1 MDYNGTSTLQNPVSY
16 FSTFGIKNIR
26 LSVSN
31 GFCTDTVTKEV
42 NLDNELKAAFETNN
56 TLCPEDSASF
66 KNQSIGN
73 IVSYYWNFQNGN
85 TSESENPYPQKYPIL
100 LTEHNYPV
108 TLVVQNDLGCFDT
121 AINNIRVLK
130 SCYIAVPNAFTPNGD
145 GLNDFLYPLNAFKAD
160 NLDFK
165 VYNRLGQLVFESHD
179 WTQKWD
185 GTIKSEPQDAGIYV
199 WTLQYVLHDTGKHVF
214 MKGSTVLIR

>member
-16 FSTFGIKNIR
+16 FDSFGTKNIT
-26 LSVSN
+26 LKVSN
-31 GFCTDTVTKEV
+31 GFCSDTVSKV
-42 NLDNELKAAFETNN
+42 VDLDNELKAAFETTN

-66 KNQSIGN
+66 KNESLGN

-85 TSESENPYPQKYPIL
+85 TSQIKDPYPQKYPIL
-100 LTEHNYPV
+100 LAEHNYPV
-108 TLVVQNDLGCFDT
+108 SLVVQNDLGCFDT
-121 AINNIRVLK
+121 AENNIRVLK

-165 VYNRLGQLVFESHD
+165 VYNRLGQLVFETHD

-185 GTIKSEPQDAGIYV
+185 GTIKGEPQDAGIYV
-199 WTLQYVLHDTGKHVF
+199 WTLEYVLHDTGKHVF
-214 MKGSTVLIR
+214 MKGSSVLIR

>member
-1 MDYNGTSTLQNPVSY
+1 
-16 FSTFGIKNIR
+16 
-26 LSVSN
+26 
-31 GFCTDTVTKEV
+31 
-42 NLDNELKAAFETNN
+42 LKAAFETTN

-66 KNQSIGN
+66 KNESIGN
-73 IVSYYWNFQNGN
+73 IVSYYWNFKNGN
-85 TSESENPYPQKYPIL
+85 SSLIKDPFPQKYPIL
-100 LTEHNYPV
+100 LAEHSYPV
-108 TLVVQNDLGCFDT
+108 SLVVQNDLGCFDT
-121 AINNIRVLK
+121 AVNSIRVLK

-199 WTLQYVLHDTGKHVF
+199 WTLEYILRDTGKHVF
-214 MKGSTVLIR
+214 MKGSSVLIR